1 MSDPLT
7 WIAAV
12 GGVAATVGAWLG
24 PVRTRWQWR
33 AEHARTDEARRDN
46 ELHRRR
52 FAEVWN
58 WQRNQPEGPERI
70 DAARWYG
77 EWTGAA
83 RPRRGGLDD
92 GPQTPGLHSA
102 DEDDAYERYIEFLS
116 AVYEPGRLGAPV
128 EPLRGQLPDGP
139 RPLPLASVGGHAVSV
154 PWPGRICPQ
163 PALKASCGTSGIA
176 RTGDGYQ
183 GFLAAF

>member
-83 RPRRGGLDD
+83 RPGEAALTMVR
-92 GPQTPGLHSA
+92 
-102 DEDDAYERYIEFLS
+102 
-116 AVYEPGRLGAPV
+116 
-128 EPLRGQLPDGP
+128 
-139 RPLPLASVGGHAVSV
+139 RPLACTVLTRMTP
-154 PWPGRICPQ
+154 
-163 PALKASCGTSGIA
+163 TSGISSSSALSMSPAAWEHPSSRCEDSYQTDLGHYRWPALTVMPSVCPALGGYA
-176 RTGDGYQ
+176 RNRP
-183 GFLAAF
+183 